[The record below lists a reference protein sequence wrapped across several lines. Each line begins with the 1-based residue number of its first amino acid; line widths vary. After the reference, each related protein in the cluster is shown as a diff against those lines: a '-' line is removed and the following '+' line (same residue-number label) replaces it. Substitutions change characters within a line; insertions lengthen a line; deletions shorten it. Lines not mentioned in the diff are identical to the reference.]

1 MSNYEE
7 TLLEK
12 EIRKMSEDKNPYHD
26 DCVNKHLWS
35 EGFRRGAKMAS
46 KDFKGDEILMSQKVW
61 DVVTM
66 FEENKMFEAAKM
78 LRNNI

>member
-1 MSNYEE
+1 MSTYEE

-12 EIRKMSEDKNPYHD
+12 EIRKMSEDKNPYSEQ
-26 DCVNKHLWS
+26 CVNKHLWS
-35 EGFRRGAKMAS
+35 EGFRRGAKMTS
-46 KDFKGDEILMSQKVW
+46 KEFKGDEILMSQKAW

-78 LRNNI
+78 LRNNL